1 MFFIRELCNSISSPV
16 RFGETDRGG
25 ASSPRTCHSLEQQQ
39 HQQVERQQ
47 QPQDDDQHLLVLN
60 GDSSRDGAVRSVVD
74 SWAQAGGSQDSSRG
88 KKKEGRR

>member
-1 MFFIRELCNSISSPV
+1 MFLIRELCNNISSPV

-25 ASSPRTCHSLEQQQ
+25 AASPRTCHSLEQQQ
-39 HQQVERQQ
+39 HQQVERQ

-74 SWAQAGGSQDSSRG
+74 SWAQAGGSHDCSSS